1 MNSIIKLLQKDKK
14 IILGLMS
21 GTSLDGLDMALCEVC
36 GSGKATRLQV
46 RKYETALYSEE
57 LRKKIKE
64 VFVKTTVDL
73 QKLTILN
80 VYLGDVFAEIIL
92 KTLKKWQISPQEVDV
107 IASHG
112 QTVFHAPKR
121 LHKLQNMPNATLQIA
136 DIDHIATKTGILT
149 IGDFR
154 QKHLALGGEGAPLAL
169 YGDYFLFS
177 SEEENRIL
185 LNIGGI
191 SNFTF
196 LPANT
201 GASNAFKEII
211 CSDIG
216 AGNTLIDFFT
226 QIYFNKNYDE
236 NGDIARSGKCHY
248 KLLNELLKHPFLAE
262 KMPKT
267 TGQEVFKPT
276 LVENTLQDLDIQ
288 TSSKKLSEADLLCTL
303 THFTAQSIIKHI
315 KELPNGNNLT
325 SISPTS
331 TNPTTSVYVSGG
343 GVHNMFLM
351 DLLKENLPKHIVKN
365 FEVLGVSPDAKEAV
379 LFAVLANERLF
390 GQNKAWQ
397 FGKIALA

>member
-1 MNSIIKLLQKDKK
+1 MNSLTKVLQKDKR

-21 GTSLDGLDMALCEVC
+21 GTSLDGLDMALCEVS

-46 RKYETALYSEE
+46 RKYETFPYSEE
-57 LRKKIKE
+57 LRQKIKE
-64 VFVKTTVDL
+64 VFAKSTVDL
-73 QKLTILN
+73 QYLTVLN
-80 VYLGDVFAEIIL
+80 VYLGEVFAEIVL
-92 KTLKKWQISPQEVDV
+92 QTLQKWQISPQEVDM

-112 QTVFHAPKR
+112 QTIFHAPKR
-121 LHKLQNMPNATLQIA
+121 LHKISQMPNATLQIA

-154 QKHLALGGEGAPLAL
+154 QKHLAIGGEGAPLAL

-177 SEEENRIL
+177 SDDESRIL

-196 LPANT
+196 LPNNNT
-201 GASNAFKEII
+201 SNNAFKDII
-211 CSDIG
+211 CSDLG

-226 QIYFNKNYDE
+226 QVYFNKNYDE
-236 NGDIARSGKCHY
+236 NGDIARSGMCHY

-267 TGQEVFKPT
+267 TGQEGFNVPF
-276 LVENTLQDLDIQ
+276 VENTLQKLHLQ
-288 TSSKKLSEADLLCTL
+288 VPSKKLSEADLICTL

-315 KELPNGNNLT
+315 KELPNETET
-325 SISPTS
+325 SAHI
-331 TNPTTSVYVSGG
+331 YVSGG
-343 GVHNMFLM
+343 GVHNTFLM
-351 DLLKENLPKHIVKN
+351 DLLKENLPKFAVKN

>member
-1 MNSIIKLLQKDKK
+1 MNSLTKILQKDK
-14 IILGLMS
+14 ITILGLMS
-21 GTSLDGLDMALCEVC
+21 GTSLDGLDMALCEVS

-46 RKYETALYSEE
+46 RKYETVAYSEE

-64 VFVKTTVDL
+64 IFAKSTVDL

-80 VYLGDVFAEIIL
+80 VYLADVFAEIIL
-92 KTLKKWQISPQEVDV
+92 ETLQKWQITPQEVDM

-121 LHKLQNMPNATLQIA
+121 LHKLANMPNATLQIA

-177 SEEENRIL
+177 SDEENRVL

-196 LPANT
+196 LPKN
-201 GASNAFKEII
+201 SAFKDVI
-211 CSDIG
+211 CSDVG
-216 AGNTLIDFFT
+216 AGNTLIDFFM

-267 TGQEVFKPT
+267 TGQEVFKAT
-276 LVENTLQDLDIQ
+276 FVENTLQHLSIQ
-288 TSSKKLSEADLLCTL
+288 TSSKKLSQADLICTL
-303 THFTAQSIIKHI
+303 THFTAQSIVKHI
-315 KELPNGNNLT
+315 KELATQNT
-325 SISPTS
+325 
-331 TNPTTSVYVSGG
+331 PTTMYVSGG
-343 GVHNMFLM
+343 GVHNSFLM
-351 DLLKENLPKHIVKN
+351 DLLKENLPQFVVKN

-397 FGKIALA
+397 FGKIAIA

>member
-1 MNSIIKLLQKDKK
+1 MNSFTKLLQKDKRL
-14 IILGLMS
+14 ILGLMS
-21 GTSLDGLDMALCEVC
+21 GTSLDGLDMALCEIS
-36 GSGKATRLQV
+36 GSGKATRLQI
-46 RKYETALYSEE
+46 RKYETFVYSNE
-57 LRKKIKE
+57 LKEKIRE
-64 VFVKTTVDL
+64 VFAKSTVDL

-80 VYLGDVFAEIIL
+80 VYLGDIFAEIIL
-92 KTLKKWQISPQEVDV
+92 QTLQKWQISPKEVDI

-121 LHKLQNMPNATLQIA
+121 LHKLANMPNATLQIA

-196 LPANT
+196 LPKNT
-201 GASNAFKEII
+201 AFNDII
-211 CSDIG
+211 CSDVG

-226 QIYFNKNYDE
+226 QVYFNKNYDE
-236 NGDIARSGKCHY
+236 NGDIARTGKCHY
-248 KLLNELLKHPFLAE
+248 KLLNELLKHPFLSE

-267 TGQEVFKPT
+267 TGQEAFKAT
-276 LVENTLQDLDIQ
+276 FVENTLQDLGLE
-288 TSSKKLSEADLLCTL
+288 TSSKKLSEVDLICTL
-303 THFTAQSIIKHI
+303 THFTAQSIVKHI
-315 KELPNGNNLT
+315 KEITTEKTAINT
-325 SISPTS
+325 PT
-331 TNPTTSVYVSGG
+331 NVLTSVYVSGG
-343 GVHNMFLM
+343 GVHNSFLM
-351 DLLKENLPKHIVKN
+351 DLLKHNIPKITIKS
-365 FEVLGVSPDAKEAV
+365 FEVLGISPDAKEAV
-379 LFAVLANERLF
+379 LFAILANERLF

-397 FGKIALA
+397 FGKIALV

>member
-1 MNSIIKLLQKDKK
+1 MNSIIKILQKDKR

-21 GTSLDGLDMALCEVC
+21 GTSLDGLDMALCEIS

-46 RKYETALYSEE
+46 RKHETFSYSEE
-57 LRKKIKE
+57 LKKKIKE
-64 VFVKTTVDL
+64 VFVKSTVDL

-92 KTLKKWQISPQEVDV
+92 KTLQKWQINPQEVDV

-149 IGDFR
+149 VGDFR

-196 LPANT
+196 LPAN
-201 GASNAFKEII
+201 NIFKEII

-276 LVENTLQDLDIQ
+276 FVENTLQDLDIQ
-288 TSSKKLSEADLLCTL
+288 TSSKKLSEADLICTL
-303 THFTAQSIIKHI
+303 THFTAQSIVKHI
-315 KELPNGNNLT
+315 KELQNENKPTNL
-325 SISPTS
+325 
-331 TNPTTSVYVSGG
+331 TTSVYVSGG

-351 DLLKENLPKHIVKN
+351 DLLKENLPKFTVKN
-365 FEVLGVSPDAKEAV
+365 FEVLGISPDAKEAV

>member
-1 MNSIIKLLQKDKK
+1 MNSIIKLLQKDKR

-21 GTSLDGLDMALCEVC
+21 GTSLDGLDMALCEVS

-46 RKYETALYSEE
+46 RKHETVVFSEE
-57 LRKKIKE
+57 LREKIKE
-64 VFVKTTVDL
+64 VFAKESVDL

-80 VYLGDVFAEIIL
+80 VYLGEVFAEIVL
-92 KTLKKWQISPQEVDV
+92 ETLQKWQINSQDIDV

-196 LPANT
+196 LPANNT
-201 GASNAFKEII
+201 FKEII

-236 NGDIARSGKCHY
+236 NGDIARTGKCHY

-267 TGQEVFKPT
+267 TGQEVFKAT
-276 LVENTLQDLDIQ
+276 FVENTLQDLGIQ
-288 TSSKKLSEADLLCTL
+288 TSSKKLSEADLICTL

-315 KELPNGNNLT
+315 KELPNENNSSNISNLT
-325 SISPTS
+325 TSI
-331 TNPTTSVYVSGG
+331 YVSGG
-343 GVHNMFLM
+343 GVHNTFLM
-351 DLLKENLPKHIVKN
+351 DLLKENLPKYKVQN

-397 FGKIALA
+397 FGKIALV